1 MSLEK
6 GELNNIGYSYEVD
19 PCEPLA
25 QMERWTTEIIRAENE
40 GREPRLYDECD
51 TVATVEQILKLN
63 AKLDAL

>member
-1 MSLEK
+1 
-6 GELNNIGYSYEVD
+6 
-19 PCEPLA
+19 
-25 QMERWTTEIIRAENE
+25 MERWTTEIIRAENE